1 MLNLDINLL
10 NKVSF
15 VKFNIL
21 NDNLLTFTELL
32 WIWYNDYN
40 SKGKKIATSDWLTIN
55 TALFS

>member
-1 MLNLDINLL
+1 MLNLDIHLL

-32 WIWYNDYN
+32 WIWYNNYN
-40 SKGKKIATSDWLTIN
+40 SKGKK
-55 TALFS
+55 